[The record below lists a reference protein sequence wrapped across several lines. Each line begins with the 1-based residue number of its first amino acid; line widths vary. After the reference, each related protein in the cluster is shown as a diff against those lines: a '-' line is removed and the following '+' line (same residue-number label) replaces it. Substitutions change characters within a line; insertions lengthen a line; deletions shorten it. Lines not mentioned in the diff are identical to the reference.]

1 MMLNG
6 EEIDMTEEEDKT
18 ITYTLTQ
25 LGEDSISGDKS

>member
-18 ITYTLTQ
+18 IPYTLTQ
-25 LGEDSISGDKS
+25 FGEDSISGDKS